1 MDILFTFSMTKL
13 ILSLTRSFKLEN
25 RISENIGY
33 TIIPRLKIVN
43 LYSLLISHHREHLT
57 CKGPTWGPSSRAK
70 YLCLVLLNLFWY
82 PSKIFLFLLQYIS
95 QGRTPSVYQK
105 LSGKKL
111 VFIIFNLSQTSTFV
125 KYSKDELPE
134 E

>member
-13 ILSLTRSFKLEN
+13 ILYLTRSFKLEN

-43 LYSLLISHHREHLT
+43 LYGLLISHHRKHLT
-57 CKGPTWGPSSRAK
+57 YKGPTWGPSFRTK

-82 PSKIFLFLLQYIS
+82 PSKIFLFLLRYIS
-95 QGRTPSVYQK
+95 QGRIPSVYQK